1 MLFIIIVSDKSP
13 KLNRNPLEDKLDTS
27 DDDSSSESLADETTL
42 TATTTLAMDAC
53 CHGATTLTANVG

>member
-1 MLFIIIVSDKSP
+1 MLFIIIVSDKSS

-42 TATTTLAMDAC
+42 TATTTLAMDAS
-53 CHGATTLTANVG
+53 CHGDATLTASDG